1 LSCESNSRYVNIL
14 LFYYILLALSLVG
27 HTFGMFNNILEIDAM
42 QYASMSREILRNE
55 NFIFLFDNGK
65 PYLDKPPLIF
75 WVTSLIF
82 KVFGASNFTYR
93 LPSFL
98 FSIMTIY
105 STYKFANI
113 FYSKRVSIGSVLIL
127 SSCITWTIINGDVR
141 TDIYMIGPMMLGV
154 WKIID
159 YFEFRNLSSLIFGAI
174 SIAFAMMGKGPLG
187 LVIPVLII
195 FANLTYKKEINKVLD
210 KEIFLGLTFFS
221 ITLVPMSIG
230 LYKQFGLNG
239 LEFFYWTQSFGRIT
253 GESSWS
259 NNTGPLYLFNVFL
272 YSFLPW
278 TFLFLEA
285 FITKTKQIFRNE
297 NPVEIVSYFGFII
310 PLIILSLSNYKL
322 PHYIYCVMPFAS
334 VLTAVRVDSFLESVK
349 FKKIYL
355 SQLFLIITLIVIIS
369 IVTFFINIKFHTVL
383 VFSFIALIGLVV
395 GYFKIKNN
403 FYQFFMLSIVGSLVL
418 SLNINIGIFLPI
430 LSFQSESEAAIFI
443 KKRSGEGSDVIL
455 YKQNEGA
462 KSRSFNFYLNTNTQ
476 YIDTIENLN
485 KVLKKN
491 NSYIFTNEAGYQ
503 EIIQNFKEV
512 HLLKNF
518 EHYRISK
525 VTTKFINSGTRN
537 STLQKKY
544 LLQVRKV

>member
-1 LSCESNSRYVNIL
+1 
-14 LFYYILLALSLVG
+14 
-27 HTFGMFNNILEIDAM
+27 MFNNILEIDAM

-105 STYKFANI
+105 STYKFSNI
-113 FYSKRVSIGSVLIL
+113 FYSKRVSISSVLIL

-141 TDIYMIGPMMLGV
+141 TDIYMIGPMMLGI
-154 WKIID
+154 WKIVD
-159 YFEFRNLSSLIFGAI
+159 YFELKNRSSLIFGAI

-221 ITLVPMSIG
+221 ITLIPMSIG

-285 FITKTKQIFRNE
+285 FITKTKQIFRKE

-395 GYFKIKNN
+395 SYFKIKNN
-403 FYQFFMLSIVGSLVL
+403 FYQFYMLSIIGGIIL

-462 KSRSFNFYLNTNTQ
+462 KSRSFNFYLDTNTQ

-485 KVLKKN
+485 KVLKQN

-512 HLLKNF
+512 QLLKNF

-544 LLQVRKV
+544 LLQVRKF

>member
-1 LSCESNSRYVNIL
+1 
-14 LFYYILLALSLVG
+14 
-27 HTFGMFNNILEIDAM
+27 
-42 QYASMSREILRNE
+42 
-55 NFIFLFDNGK
+55 
-65 PYLDKPPLIF
+65 
-75 WVTSLIF
+75 
-82 KVFGASNFTYR
+82 
-93 LPSFL
+93 
-98 FSIMTIY
+98 
-105 STYKFANI
+105 
-113 FYSKRVSIGSVLIL
+113 
-127 SSCITWTIINGDVR
+127 
-141 TDIYMIGPMMLGV
+141 
-154 WKIID
+154 
-159 YFEFRNLSSLIFGAI
+159 
-174 SIAFAMMGKGPLG
+174 
-187 LVIPVLII
+187 
-195 FANLTYKKEINKVLD
+195 
-210 KEIFLGLTFFS
+210 
-221 ITLVPMSIG
+221 MSIG
-230 LYKQFGLNG
+230 LYRQFGLNG
-239 LEFFYWTQSFGRIT
+239 IEFFYWTQSFGRIT